1 AYVELLK
8 EIIVDENFTFVK
20 FYKKIDFPFV
30 QKAKA
35 EEVLYKALETVAS
48 ENNTK
53 AQKLLVNFNELIN
66 STSVKIYW
74 NSVYVRDE
82 RDKTKL
88 FRTILKE
95 KLDQEDCQ
103 IKSNVLDEHI
113 IESDFL
119 LKRKRQNLGEGC
131 STPLN
136 KAKSSSS
143 DSEAVPILLTNV
155 FLEVK
160 DSGVG
165 DDNNILESV
174 DNYDN
179 NVDNNEQSNPEVYQ
193 SPILDNNILES
204 VNHEVQ
210 QTPIPESVDNNKEND
225 SVPKR
230 KVTRSKPKYI
240 QHDLAQ
246 ELLTNLRL
254 CPLKGHK
261 WLWEDID
268 IINLFK
274 NNKNTKTPLSIGVAN
289 FHNNSCVQHLPPSMI
304 TYIQKQMENDE
315 DTIYFDNEK
324 KVGIDKFAIDVEDEV
339 MEFLNKFRDC
349 KGDIRFS
356 SGEVS
361 SIAYDKL
368 KKLAQIQSKSGP
380 RMDSRATIMSVSQ
393 EVLIQENGRYDNANK
408 RKNDLTKLEYCSKV
422 LLTSAYLALPTVARP
437 DIHKFEIYLIQTNAS
452 YVFENTICMLG
463 LTDIIIP
470 RTVDAF
476 PKCVEAAC
484 KVLSWK
490 ARSRNNTKIF
500 HELIGQSTSQLHERK
515 YFTPKKLAFV

>member
-8 EIIVDENFTFVK
+8 EIIFDENFTVVK

-30 QKAKA
+30 QKTKA

-48 ENNTK
+48 EDNVK

-66 STSVKIYW
+66 SNSVKIYW
-74 NSVYVRDE
+74 NGVYIRDE
-82 RDKTKL
+82 KNKSQYIRN
-88 FRTILKE
+88 ILKE
-95 KLDQEDCQ
+95 KRDQEACQ
-103 IKSNVLDEHI
+103 IESNVLEEHI
-113 IESDFL
+113 IESNLL
-119 LKRKRQNLGEGC
+119 LKRKRQNSGKGF

-136 KAKSSSS
+136 KVRIFDTGFNSDLGLYNGESSSS
-143 DSEAVPILLTNV
+143 DSEIVPKLLTNV

-160 DSGVG
+160 DSGV
-165 DDNNILESV
+165 DDADNILESV

-179 NVDNNEQSNPEVYQ
+179 NVDIDEQSNPEVYQ
-193 SPILDNNILES
+193 SPILNNNILES

-210 QTPIPESVDNNKEND
+210 QIPIPESVDNNKQND
-225 SVPKR
+225 SFPKR
-230 KVTRSKPKYI
+230 KVTRNKPKYI

-246 ELLTNLRL
+246 ELLTNLHL

-274 NNKNTKTPLSIGVAN
+274 DNENTKTNGISEQISKLYILRQTLHKNSVHDFPNLNFNIRYAYQFFNHMYNIYSNDVLARSLTESEYNSYIWTPLLCYA
-289 FHNNSCVQHLPPSMI
+289 F
-304 TYIQKQMENDE
+304 MEKD
-315 DTIYFDNEK
+315 
-324 KVGIDKFAIDVEDEV
+324 
-339 MEFLNKFRDC
+339 
-349 KGDIRFS
+349 DIRFS

-361 SIAYDKL
+361 SVAYDKL
-368 KKLAQIQSKSGP
+368 KKLAQIQTKSSP
-380 RMDSRATIMSVSQ
+380 KMDSRATIMSIGQ

-422 LLTSAYLALPTVARP
+422 LLTSAYLALPTDARS
-437 DIHKFEIYLIQTNAS
+437 DIHRFEIYSIQTNAS
-452 YVFENTICMLG
+452 YVFENAICMLG

-476 PKCVEAAC
+476 PKCVEAVC

-490 ARSRNNTKIF
+490 
-500 HELIGQSTSQLHERK
+500 
-515 YFTPKKLAFV
+515 